1 MSNMSFI
8 NKPRLAPKLS
18 GALALSLGLALGGC
32 SAYAS
37 NQSLESIKQPVVE
50 RTNYTLDVNAGIDGL
65 AFTEQ
70 QRVDSWFEAMD
81 LRYGDRV
88 SIDDPMAS
96 PETRRQ
102 LAALAARHGI
112 LLSEGSPV
120 TAGYVQPGQTR
131 VVVTRSSASVPG
143 CPDWSVTMESNQAN
157 ATHSNYGCSTNSN
170 LAAMVANP
178 EDLLAGQAGTGETTV
193 TTSTKAIKAYRDAQP
208 TGSGGLTAEATTG
221 GN

>member
-1 MSNMSFI
+1 MAIIRN
-8 NKPRLAPKLS
+8 PKLA
-18 GALALSLGLALGGC
+18 GALALTLGTVLAGC
-32 SAYAS
+32 SAYAT
-37 NQSLESIKQPVVE
+37 NQSLDSLNQPVVE
-50 RTNYTLDVNAGIDGL
+50 RTNYTLDVSSGVDGL
-65 AFTEQ
+65 PFTEQ

-81 LRYGDRV
+81 LRHGDRV

-102 LAALAARHGI
+102 LGALAGRHGI
-112 LLSEGSPV
+112 LLSDGSPV
-120 TAGYVQPGQTR
+120 TSGYVQPGQTR

-143 CPDWSVTMESNQAN
+143 CPDWSVKMEANQNN

-178 EDLLAGQAGTGETTV
+178 EDLLAGQAGTGVTTV
-193 TTSTKAIKAYRDAQP
+193 TTSTKAINAYRDAEP
-208 TGSGGLTAEATTG
+208 TGASGLTEADTTG